1 MLRHRLSAGLLR
13 PSDALRS
20 ASPRAIVTR
29 PRSRSLASAVLLSS
43 QRNWKNETVVTLK
56 TELKKRGLSQ
66 QGNKATLISRLESA
80 EQSSLLG
87 PLPPFPNGA
96 RGLSTT
102 ASINQPPKSVEGSTS
117 GSGPVTSEVPSVTST
132 GPQISSQRTEA
143 RKVDP
148 IEPDKITVA
157 PGLPKSDVAA
167 TKDVSEKLDVRFP
180 GSQAEKDIEQV
191 IPLTPDNFSSGTT
204 TDSAPSLSAP
214 KVLTVA
220 SASTHLEGGPV
231 HGVHE
236 SHDAHSLETE
246 SSEPSLKDIP
256 SFTAAFSSLITA
268 PGKAWSNAGIK
279 LPEINLPKSTEG
291 QKEYRSEKRSLN
303 DDEKRGL
310 YVLAG
315 VIGLGL
321 TLGGGKKAKKD
332 KKGLEDK
339 VGGAV
344 AGSGISGAKT
354 VKGDAKWE
362 NASGAGVVGYGS
374 RKD

>member
-1 MLRHRLSAGLLR
+1 MLRRKLSAGLLR
-13 PSDALRS
+13 PTSVLPPTPAQV
-20 ASPRAIVTR
+20 VTR

-43 QRNWKNETVVTLK
+43 QRNWKTETVVTLK
-56 TELKKRGLSQ
+56 SELKKRGLSQ
-66 QGNKATLISRLESA
+66 QGNKATLISRLESS

-96 RGLSTT
+96 RSLSTS
-102 ASINQPPKSVEGSTS
+102 ASVAQPPKPKKDSTT
-117 GSGPVTSEVPSVTST
+117 GPGPATTEDPSVTTT

-148 IEPDKITVA
+148 IEPEKITVA

-167 TKDVSEKLDVRFP
+167 TRDVGEKLDVRFP
-180 GSQAEKDIEQV
+180 GSQAEKEVEQV
-191 IPLTPDNFSSGTT
+191 IPLTPDNFSAGVT

-246 SSEPSLKDIP
+246 SAGPSLKDIP
-256 SFTAAFSSLITA
+256 SLTDALTSLVGA
-268 PGKAWSNAGIK
+268 PGRAWSSSGIK
-279 LPEINLPKSTEG
+279 LPEINLPKSSK
-291 QKEYRSEKRSLN
+291 QEYKSEKRGLN
-303 DDEKRGL
+303 DDERRGL

-315 VIGLGL
+315 VLGLGL
-321 TLGGGKKAKKD
+321 SLGGGKKD
-332 KKGLEDK
+332 KKGKKGLKEK
-339 VGGAV
+339 VENAV
-344 AGSGISGAKT
+344 AGSGIPGARS

-362 NASGAGVVGYGS
+362 KASGAGVVGHGS

>member
-1 MLRHRLSAGLLR
+1 MLRRKLSAGLLR
-13 PSDALRS
+13 PTTSSVLAP
-20 ASPRAIVTR
+20 SPAPITR

-102 ASINQPPKSVEGSTS
+102 ASVSQPPKPKRDSTT
-117 GSGPVTSEVPSVTST
+117 GPGPATSEDPSVTST

-148 IEPDKITVA
+148 IEPEKITVA

-180 GSQAEKDIEQV
+180 GSQAEKDVEQV

-246 SSEPSLKDIP
+246 SSGPSLKDIP
-256 SFTAAFSSLITA
+256 SLTDALTSLITA
-268 PGKAWSNAGIK
+268 PGRAWSNAGIK
-279 LPEINLPKSTEG
+279 LPEINLPKFTEG
-291 QKEYRSEKRSLN
+291 QREYKSEKRSLN

-321 TLGGGKKAKKD
+321 ALGGGKKEKKD
-332 KKGLEDK
+332 KKGLKDK
-339 VGGAV
+339 VESAI
-344 AGSGISGAKT
+344 AGSGIPGAKS

-362 NASGAGVVGYGS
+362 KASGAGVVGHGS